1 MNKKNVIL
9 LIMLAS
15 VLMLFAQNNNRQ
27 NRPDAKQ
34 IMENLTSRLKL
45 TSTQQESISP
55 LVEKQFEL
63 MKPREGQ
70 KKSQAKD
77 GREEFKKSMD
87 EINEQI
93 SELLNKDQ
101 QKEYKIM
108 LEEIHNKRE
117 HGQKNRN

>member
-1 MNKKNVIL
+1 MNKKNVII
-9 LIMLAS
+9 LITLVS

-34 IMENLTSRLKL
+34 IMENLTSSLEL
-45 TSTQQESISP
+45 TSEQQESIST
-55 LVEKQFEL
+55 LVDEQFEL
-63 MKPREGQ
+63 MKSQGEPR
-70 KKSQAKD
+70 KSQSKGD
-77 GREEFKKSMD
+77 HEKFKNSMD

>member
-108 LEEIHNKRE
+108 LEEIHNKRGN
-117 HGQKNRN
+117 GQKNRN